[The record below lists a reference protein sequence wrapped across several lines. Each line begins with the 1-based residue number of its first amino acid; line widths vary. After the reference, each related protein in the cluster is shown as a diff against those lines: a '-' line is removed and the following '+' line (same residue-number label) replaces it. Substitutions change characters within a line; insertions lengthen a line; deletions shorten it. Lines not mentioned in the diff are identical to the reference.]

1 MVRSKIGTTD
11 NIIATE
17 PLVFSVLIWN
27 YMHLGFKSC
36 HGVTLK
42 KKKSEM
48 KLDLLLVPEN
58 SSPFPFP
65 LLIQIAFESAAF
77 ILTLMSFKDPQS

>member
-1 MVRSKIGTTD
+1 
-11 NIIATE
+11 
-17 PLVFSVLIWN
+17 
-27 YMHLGFKSC
+27 
-36 HGVTLK
+36 
-42 KKKSEM
+42 M

-65 LLIQIAFESAAF
+65 LLLQIAFESAAF